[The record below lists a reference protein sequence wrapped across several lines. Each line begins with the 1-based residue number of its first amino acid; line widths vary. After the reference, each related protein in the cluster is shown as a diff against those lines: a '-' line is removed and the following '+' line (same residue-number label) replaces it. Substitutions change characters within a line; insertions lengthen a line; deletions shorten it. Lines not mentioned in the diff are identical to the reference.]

1 MQTASNSTEQPLQ
14 GPGRKLR
21 FSNASKDNIIFKRKK
36 ERVHDWVHDHQEAT
50 FSGCSTTL
58 WIESLSKKV
67 QNKKMPT

>member
-1 MQTASNSTEQPLQ
+1 MQTASNSTEQQPLQ

-21 FSNASKDNIIFKRKK
+21 FPNASKDNIIFKREK
-36 ERVHDWVHDHQEAT
+36 ERVHDWVHDHQEVT

-67 QNKKMPT
+67 QQ

>member
-36 ERVHDWVHDHQEAT
+36 ERVHDWVHDHQEAA

-67 QNKKMPT
+67 QQ